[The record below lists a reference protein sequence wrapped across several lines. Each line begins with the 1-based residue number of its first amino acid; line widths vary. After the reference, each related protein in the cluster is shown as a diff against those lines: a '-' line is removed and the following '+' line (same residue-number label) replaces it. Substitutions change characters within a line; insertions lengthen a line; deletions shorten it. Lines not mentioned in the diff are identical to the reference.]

1 MASMKT
7 HGMLRS
13 SKLLSFMTLSR
24 VTRIQRNRCSL
35 LRYKSNSS
43 WRINSIDNR
52 KSAQRK
58 RMRSLSLMN
67 NLAVKKM
74 TVFLI
79 NFSRSLGA
87 GPRPSPTRRNQA
99 QIETSTKTEVLG
111 TKVIDF
117 STLIYQNQ
125 SKLFHLNDLNTVLYF
140 NIDFQKR

>member
-1 MASMKT
+1 MKT
-7 HGMLRS
+7 HGTPRS
-13 SKLLSFMTLSR
+13 SKLLSSMTLSR
-24 VTRIQRNRCSL
+24 VTRIQRNRCSWR
-35 LRYKSNSS
+35 RYKSNSS

-58 RMRSLSLMN
+58 RMRFLSLMN

-117 STLIYQNQ
+117 STLIYQNL
-125 SKLFHLNDLNTVLYF
+125 SKLFHLNDLNTALYF